1 VTWGGRLWVMRR
13 GVDSSTI
20 HCLDYV
26 MVAVFV
32 MRRVLELHHC
42 LLSCPEALQKEP
54 CDVHLHETC

>member
-1 VTWGGRLWVMRR
+1 MRR